1 MDKSSSKDIGTKMD
15 KKMRKGRG
23 IDHTWKIL
31 RFKGDM
37 GYYAKC
43 KCEFIQNGITTNQPG
58 TAIFEFAPG
67 KLYRYCPSCGAKKKW
82 FTDVERVDKEMWEY
96 MR

>member
-1 MDKSSSKDIGTKMD
+1 MNKQRHRGC
-15 KKMRKGRG
+15 G

-31 RFKGDM
+31 KFRGDAAF
-37 GYYAKC
+37 YAKC
-43 KCEFIQNGITTNQPG
+43 KCGFLQHGITANEPG
-58 TAIFEFAPG
+58 TAIFKFASNR
-67 KLYRYCPSCGAKKKW
+67 LYPYCPKCGAKKKW